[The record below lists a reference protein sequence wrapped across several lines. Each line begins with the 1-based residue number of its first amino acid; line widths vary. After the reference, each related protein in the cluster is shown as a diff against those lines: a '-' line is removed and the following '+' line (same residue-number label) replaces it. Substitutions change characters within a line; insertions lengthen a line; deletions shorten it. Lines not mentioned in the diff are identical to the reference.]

1 MFSTLLKCDEGQPQ
15 RSRNPNVP
23 IFKSSQNPEEETAN
37 SVSHDDSV
45 HNWVLEYCFK
55 TNDFLSAIINL

>member
-1 MFSTLLKCDEGQPQ
+1 MFSTLLKCDEGKPQ

-23 IFKSSQNPEEETAN
+23 ILKSSQNPEEETAN

-45 HNWVLEYCFK
+45 HSWVLEYCF
-55 TNDFLSAIINL
+55 